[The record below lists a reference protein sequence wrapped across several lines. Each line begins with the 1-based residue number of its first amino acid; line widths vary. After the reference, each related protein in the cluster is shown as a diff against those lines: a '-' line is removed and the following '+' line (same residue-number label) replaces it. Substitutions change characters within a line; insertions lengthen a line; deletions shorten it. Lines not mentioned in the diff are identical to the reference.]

1 MSKYLKIISAVLTL
15 GQVGWAAALVALGG
29 KAPLWCLVAGAC
41 IAAVGTAAPGIFKSM
56 ESPQ

>member
-1 MSKYLKIISAVLTL
+1 MSKYLRIISAVLAL

-29 KAPLWCLVAGAC
+29 KAPMWCLVAGAC

-56 ESPQ
+56 EAQ